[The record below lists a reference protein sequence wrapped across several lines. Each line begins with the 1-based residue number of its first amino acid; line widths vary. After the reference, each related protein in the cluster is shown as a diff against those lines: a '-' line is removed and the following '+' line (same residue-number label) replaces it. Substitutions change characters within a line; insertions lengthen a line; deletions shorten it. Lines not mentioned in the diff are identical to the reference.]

1 MTNRGDIFD
10 HLEIIGKGLPI
21 QNKPVPLIAVPT
33 TSGTGSEVTKNAVLK
48 SAEHGRKVSMRHD
61 SMLPSIAIIDP
72 CLSISC
78 PQQVWS
84 IFVISLLLIYL
95 SISLSIYLS
104 IYLSM
109 YSSVYLLIF
118 LSIYSS
124 IYLSICLSFCLSDCL
139 FFR

>member
-78 PQQVWS
+78 PQQVRS
-84 IFVISLLLIYL
+84 IFEIYLLLISL
-95 SISLSIYLS
+95 SIGLSLSIYLS
-104 IYLSM
+104 IYLSS
-109 YSSVYLLIF
+109 YSSIHLFVCL
-118 LSIYSS
+118 S
-124 IYLSICLSFCLSDCL
+124 IYLSICLSFCLSNCL
-139 FFR
+139 SFQ

>member
-72 CLSISC
+72 CLSVSC
-78 PQQVWS
+78 PQQVSS
-84 IFVISLLLIYL
+84 IFENYLLLFCLSVYL
-95 SISLSIYLS
+95 PVCLSIY
-104 IYLSM
+104 
-109 YSSVYLLIF
+109 
-118 LSIYSS
+118 
-124 IYLSICLSFCLSDCL
+124 
-139 FFR
+139 